1 MWIRKFE
8 FADADGCADLF
19 YRAVHEGAAAKYSAD
34 QRCAWVPV
42 RPDAAQFAAKLG
54 AQRCFVADDGAIQGF
69 MSLTDEGY
77 LDMAY
82 VHPTQRGTG
91 LAGQLYAAVLNQAH
105 NLRLRRLTT
114 HASLLARPFFARH
127 GWEVDAPEEIERN
140 GVLIPRFRMFL
151 SLSD

>member
-8 FADADGCADLF
+8 AGDAVACADLF
-19 YRAVHEGAAAKYSAD
+19 YRAVREGAAAKYSAD
-34 QRCAWVPV
+34 QRRAWVPE
-42 RPDAAQFAAKLG
+42 RPDAAEFAAKLG

-82 VHPTQRGTG
+82 VDPAQRGTR
-91 LAGQLYAAVLNQAH
+91 LAGQLHAAVLNQAH

-127 GWEVDAPEEIERN
+127 GWEVEAPEEIERN
-140 GVLIPRFRMFL
+140 GVVIPRFRMFL
-151 SLSD
+151 SLSE